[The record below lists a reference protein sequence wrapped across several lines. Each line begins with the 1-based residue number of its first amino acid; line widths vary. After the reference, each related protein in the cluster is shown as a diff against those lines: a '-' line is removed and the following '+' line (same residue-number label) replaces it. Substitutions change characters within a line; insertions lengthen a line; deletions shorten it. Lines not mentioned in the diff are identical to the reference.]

1 MNLIDNIRNLFL
13 LLTASGAVIG
23 VYLNSVNN
31 FYYNLIKLKFKNIP
45 VKTSGFKVII
55 TWISIIAIVFDF
67 IYLGYVIWSF
77 FSGGGQKDSNINMS
91 NLFSLSGVIA
101 GMIVMGFIAFI
112 STIIIFSKIQIL
124 FIEKL
129 KTNKNINI
137 KKYFYYINWSN
148 IIISG
153 IISFFLLFFIVV
165 IFASNL
171 IRYKDVVSSIILFL
185 VVFTGFILA
194 IALREFINAINDN
207 YEYILIGSKEY
218 VCKCYIDYD
227 EYYLLFNNGIETYI
241 KKSDIKETIKRK
253 SIV

>member
-23 VYLNSVNN
+23 VYLNSANN
-31 FYYNLIKLKFKNIP
+31 FYYNLIRLKFKNIP

-55 TWISIIAIVFDF
+55 TWISIIAIGFDF
-67 IYLGYVIWSF
+67 IYLGYSIWNF
-77 FSGGGQKDSNINMS
+77 FSGGWQIDSNINMA
-91 NLFSLSGVIA
+91 NMFSLSGVIA
-101 GMIVMGFIAFI
+101 GIIVIGIIGFVG
-112 STIIIFSKIQIL
+112 SIIIFSNIQIL

-137 KKYFYYINWSN
+137 KKYLIYINWVN
-148 IIISG
+148 IISSG
-153 IISFFLLFFIVV
+153 IISFFLLLFIVV
-165 IFASNL
+165 TFLSNL
-171 IRYKDVVSSIILFL
+171 IRYKEAVSIIILFL

-194 IALREFINAINDN
+194 IALREFINAINDK

-218 VCKCYIDYD
+218 VCKCYMDYD

-241 KKSDIKETIKRK
+241 RKSDIKEIIKRK